1 MCDSRLLPTDRDRP
15 LDRPI
20 DRRRNDAAR
29 AAWLY
34 FISGRTQDEI
44 AAQLDL
50 SRQAV
55 QRLVAFAVS
64 EKLIKFRLDH
74 PIASCAE
81 LAALLT
87 DRFRL
92 AFCEVTPSDPDAPGS
107 IVGIAAAAATRLQ
120 RQLASKTPMVICI
133 GTGRTL
139 RAAVEEL
146 DTLDRPQHKVV
157 SLVGAMAAGGHAS
170 PYDVVMR
177 LGDKIGAQRYPMPAP
192 VLTET
197 VADRET
203 LQSQR
208 AFTVL
213 RELREQA
220 RASFVGI
227 SEVGWQSPLHRDG
240 FVTDSDVSAL
250 VEAGAVGEITGWSFD
265 AAGRPLRGPVNQR
278 VASLP
283 LEIPPKRLTV
293 IVGGGP
299 QKVKPLQAALTGGLG
314 TALVTD
320 EATAKALARTIHEG
334 GNVMGGSRG

>member
-1 MCDSRLLPTDRDRP
+1 MDRST
-15 LDRPI
+15 

-74 PIASCAE
+74 AIAACEE
-81 LAALLT
+81 LAASLT
-87 DRFRL
+87 GRYGL
-92 AFCEVTPSDPDAPGS
+92 EFCEVTPSDPDASGS
-107 IVGIAAAAATRLQ
+107 LAGIATAAATRLQ
-120 RQLASKTPMVICI
+120 RVLASKTPLVVCI

-146 DTLDRPQHKVV
+146 DELDRPQHKVV

-177 LGDKIGAQRYPMPAP
+177 LGDKIGARRYPMPAP

-197 VADRET
+197 VADREA

-208 AFTVL
+208 AFQVL

-220 RASFVGI
+220 RVSFVGI
-227 SEVGWQSPLHRDG
+227 SEVGWQSPMHRDG
-240 FVTDSDVSAL
+240 FVTDADVSTL

-265 AAGRPLRGPVNQR
+265 ATGRPLENLVNQR

-293 IVGGGP
+293 VVGCGP
-299 QKVKPLQAALTGGLG
+299 QKVKPLDAALRGRLAS
-314 TALVTD
+314 ALITD
-320 EATAKALARTIHEG
+320 EATAKALLAKGTIDDNHF
-334 GNVMGGSRG
+334 

>member
-1 MCDSRLLPTDRDRP
+1 MSQSSLSA
-15 LDRPI
+15 LDRPV
-20 DRRRNDAAR
+20 DKRRDDAAR

-34 FISGRTQDEI
+34 FIGDRTQDEI

-74 PIASCAE
+74 PIASCTE
-81 LAALLT
+81 LAA
-87 DRFRL
+87 RL
-92 AFCEVTPSDPDAPGS
+92 VGRYGLEFCDVTPSDPEAPGS
-107 IVGIAAAAATRLQ
+107 IAGIAGATAARLQ
-120 RQLASKTPMVICI
+120 RLLVSKAPTVICV

-139 RAAVEEL
+139 RAAVEEM

-177 LGDKIGAQRYPMPAP
+177 LGDKAGAQRYPMPAP

-197 VADRET
+197 IEDCKGI
-203 LQSQR
+203 QSQR
-208 AFTVL
+208 AFAVL
-213 RELREQA
+213 RDLRQQA

-227 SEVGWQSPLHRDG
+227 SEIDWRAPVHRDG
-240 FVTDSDVSAL
+240 FMTDTDISAL
-250 VEAGAVGEITGWSFD
+250 IEAGAVGEITGWSFD
-265 AAGRPLRGPVNQR
+265 AAGQPLDCQVNRR

-283 LEIPPKRLTV
+283 LEIPPGRLTV
-293 IVGGGP
+293 VAGGGP
-299 QKVKPLQAALTGGLG
+299 QKVAPLKAALKGRLLS
-314 TALVTD
+314 ALITD
-320 EATAKALARTIHEG
+320 EATAEALLSDA
-334 GNVMGGSRG
+334 SP

>member
-1 MCDSRLLPTDRDRP
+1 MDGISTSPA
-15 LDRPI
+15 
-20 DRRRNDAAR
+20 DRRRDDAAR

-34 FISGRTQDEI
+34 FIGGRTQDEI

-55 QRLVAFAVS
+55 QRLVALAVS
-64 EKLIKFRLDH
+64 EKLIKFRLDY

-81 LAALLT
+81 LAAS
-87 DRFRL
+87 L
-92 AFCEVTPSDPDAPGS
+92 AERHGLEFCDVTPSDPDAPES
-107 IVGIAAAAATRLQ
+107 RAGIAVATAQRMQRL
-120 RQLASKTPMVICI
+120 LASKAPSVICV

-139 RAAVEEL
+139 WATLGEL
-146 DTLDRPQHKVV
+146 DALDRPQHKVV
-157 SLVGAMAAGGHAS
+157 SLVGAMAAAGHAS

-177 LGDKIGAQRYPMPAP
+177 LGDKFGAQRYPMPAP

-197 VADRET
+197 VADREA

-213 RELREQA
+213 RKLREQA

-227 SEVGWQSPLHRDG
+227 SEVGWQAPLHRDG
-240 FVTDSDVSAL
+240 FMTDADISAL
-250 VEAGAVGEITGWSFD
+250 VDAGAVGEITGWSFD
-265 AAGRPLRGPVNQR
+265 AAGRPLDCPVNER

-293 IVGGGP
+293 VVGGGP
-299 QKVKPLQAALTGGLG
+299 QKVAPIRAALSGRLAS
-314 TALVTD
+314 ALITD
-320 EATAKALARTIHEG
+320 EATAAALMAD
-334 GNVMGGSRG
+334 SL